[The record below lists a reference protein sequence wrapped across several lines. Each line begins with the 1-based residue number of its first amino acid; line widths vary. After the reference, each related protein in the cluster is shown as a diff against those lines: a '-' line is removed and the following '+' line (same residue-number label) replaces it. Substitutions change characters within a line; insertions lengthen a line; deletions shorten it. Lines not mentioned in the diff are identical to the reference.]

1 MSDGS
6 TSVAPTSPRE
16 SVTHLLPQLQ
26 DLEPLEVVQL
36 PPLLERSALLGPG
49 ALVELLLD
57 LVLLPLLR
65 NVTDTG
71 GAGQLGDD
79 DRSEGELGEGNFLTG
94 DGGLLGGTINKD
106 LCLSAAAFLRC
117 SLCRA
122 AYALVVDDLDNGG
135 QTTLVDTLV
144 EEDDTADLD
153 QPPGARCDVGVT
165 HFVDCAVVLLGRVK
179 ERGRYRRRT
188 GKDVL
193 VVSRVARCSK
203 RCSLEFRW
211 DVGSDGALVRA
222 LTHA

>member
-1 MSDGS
+1 MLRRMPDSS
-6 TSVAPTSPRE
+6 TSGAPASPRE
-16 SVTHLLPQLQ
+16 SVTHLLPQLH

-65 NVTDTG
+65 NVADTG

-79 DRSEGELGEGNFLTG
+79 DGGEGELGEGDFLTG

-106 LCLSAAAFLRC
+106 LCLSAADFLRC
-117 SLCRA
+117 LLRRA
-122 AYALVVDDLDNGG
+122 AYALVVDDLDDGS
-135 QTTLVDTLV
+135 QTALVNTLV

-165 HFVDCAVVLLGRVK
+165 HFVDCAV
-179 ERGRYRRRT
+179 
-188 GKDVL
+188 
-193 VVSRVARCSK
+193 
-203 RCSLEFRW
+203 F
-211 DVGSDGALVRA
+211 
-222 LTHA
+222 